1 MKKRYYTSFSKRL
14 VLYLVSLLLITGSLV
29 FISIFT
35 FSREF
40 ITDNALY
47 QANTIATNVSRS
59 FERKIKDI
67 ESIPNT
73 ITGLFGNID
82 TSEMRLLP
90 SKILTAYPFLSD
102 CCLHYSFSEPNK
114 DGCTMYAYRGKS
126 GKIKTKSLAYRLTVP
141 HKNNII
147 RKNDKQGFW
156 SVKELDSSHSI
167 ISYFQPIKAGSL
179 QTVSG
184 LLELNFPLKHLTD
197 FIYDIKIFSSG
208 YVFVTDSEGD
218 FIFHPDP
225 QVFKYHNLKSFA
237 VLRES
242 IIPLL

>member
-73 ITGLFGNID
+73 NHRTVRKYRHIGNASASFQNSDSLPI
-82 TSEMRLLP
+82 SVRLL
-90 SKILTAYPFLSD
+90 SA
-102 CCLHYSFSEPNK
+102 
-114 DGCTMYAYRGKS
+114 
-126 GKIKTKSLAYRLTVP
+126 
-141 HKNNII
+141 
-147 RKNDKQGFW
+147 
-156 SVKELDSSHSI
+156 
-167 ISYFQPIKAGSL
+167 
-179 QTVSG
+179 
-184 LLELNFPLKHLTD
+184 LLFFRT
-197 FIYDIKIFSSG
+197 
-208 YVFVTDSEGD
+208 
-218 FIFHPDP
+218 
-225 QVFKYHNLKSFA
+225 Q
-237 VLRES
+237 
-242 IIPLL
+242 

>member
-126 GKIKTKSLAYRLTVP
+126 GKIRSEERRVGKECRSR
-141 HKNNII
+141 
-147 RKNDKQGFW
+147 W
-156 SVKELDSSHSI
+156 S
-167 ISYFQPIKAGSL
+167 P
-179 QTVSG
+179 
-184 LLELNFPLKHLTD
+184 
-197 FIYDIKIFSSG
+197 
-208 YVFVTDSEGD
+208 
-218 FIFHPDP
+218 
-225 QVFKYHNLKSFA
+225 YH
-237 VLRES
+237 
-242 IIPLL
+242 